1 MKSIE
6 EIRDFFKNDRFAVE
20 MGAEIDEVTPQKT
33 VCSLRINNN
42 HKNAVGGVMGG
53 AIFTLAD
60 FAFAVAAN
68 HETAGVVSLSSTV
81 TFLSAPK
88 CEKLIATANLIKDG
102 RTTCYY
108 IVEITDEN
116 DNKIASVTFTGFHT
130 EKR

>member
-1 MKSIE
+1 ML
-6 EIRDFFKNDRFAVE
+6 FLCLQ
-20 MGAEIDEVTPQKT
+20 P
-33 VCSLRINNN
+33 
-42 HKNAVGGVMGG
+42 
-53 AIFTLAD
+53 
-60 FAFAVAAN
+60 AFAVAAN

-81 TFLSAPK
+81 TFLIAPK

-116 DNKIASVTFTGFHT
+116 DNIIASVTFTGFHT